1 MKRTKTVLFLYNLIT
16 MELSKLIYKLADQYD
31 QKKTSELFLDLDKT
45 NEEKYQTKTAEL
57 KLDIDVELEELQTK
71 LNDAQ
76 NVDEFE
82 AIFDTI
88 QVSLEGIYMNSNLN
102 LAKLT
107 ANIKNPEIKEKLTN
121 ITMRRQMCSCD

>member
-1 MKRTKTVLFLYNLIT
+1 

-76 NVDEFE
+76 NIDEFE
-82 AIFDTI
+82 SIFETV
-88 QVSLEGIYMNSNLN
+88 QVSLEGIYNNSTLN
-102 LAKLT
+102 LSKLT
-107 ANIKNPEIKEKLTN
+107 ANIKDPEIKEKLVNMAT
-121 ITMRRQMCSCD
+121 RKQMCSCD